1 MKTSG
6 NKPYTIKY
14 LKRVREEDIPS
25 LPENIKTGIKKAI
38 RERLTVDP
46 IKLGEPLH
54 HSLKGHKRLR
64 VSNYR
69 IIYRVNTVE
78 HKVTIVAIGHRDTIY
93 EKARK
98 ILSRH

>member
-14 LKRVREEDIPS
+14 LKSVREEDIPS
-25 LPENIKTGIKKAI
+25 LPENIKTGIKKAV

-46 IKLGEPLH
+46 IKLGELLH
-54 HSLKGHKRLR
+54 HSLKGHRRLR